1 MAGETDLGT
10 LLQSLDVRQR
20 EGTYVYVNLPPGTP
34 LPDLPLSAVVTEVEG
49 TTIVLR
55 QSDAEEAGMDTEF
68 PSAWLTLAVHSSLEA
83 VGLTASV
90 SAALAVVGIP
100 CNIIAGFHHDH
111 LLVPPNRAED
121 AIAAI
126 AALRDRPELHDS

>member
-1 MAGETDLGT
+1 M
-10 LLQSLDVRQR
+10 
-20 EGTYVYVNLPPGTP
+20 
-34 LPDLPLSAVVTEVEG
+34 
-49 TTIVLR
+49 
-55 QSDAEEAGMDTEF
+55 
-68 PSAWLTLAVHSSLEA
+68 
-83 VGLTASV
+83 
-90 SAALAVVGIP
+90 GIP